1 MINEKPRGFSA
12 IFWDL
17 IGFMIC
23 FSTGKCMDR
32 FHELVDRWCFR
43 STMDPHHSPL
53 RASPELG
60 LRPLWGLRLPVK
72 GAGRWRRGQGTV
84 WRPHLALTGDEEAAR

>member
-1 MINEKPRGFSA
+1 MISEKPRGFGV

-23 FSTGKCMDR
+23 FSTGKCVDR

-43 STMDPHHSPL
+43 STMVPHHCCARSFSGAQPP
-53 RASPELG
+53 AALG
-60 LRPLWGLRLPVK
+60 LEV
-72 GAGRWRRGQGTV
+72 
-84 WRPHLALTGDEEAAR
+84 TG

>member
-1 MINEKPRGFSA
+1 MICEKLRGFGA

-23 FSTGKCMDR
+23 ISTGKCVDR

-43 STMDPHHSPL
+43 STMDPCHCCARIFFGARP
-53 RASPELG
+53 RAAPG
-60 LRPLWGLRLPVK
+60 LEV
-72 GAGRWRRGQGTV
+72 
-84 WRPHLALTGDEEAAR
+84 TG